1 VVIEGAADGRHDEG
15 RKDPKST
22 MSAEVERR
30 LAAAPAPGLAPL
42 PADNAR
48 ALLRQNAEDPEISG
62 RPALKFGNLV
72 ITHGELYDSCVRFAL
87 MLKSRMRP
95 DRPPHVGVL
104 LDNTPDYVVA
114 IGGAGLIGAC
124 VVGLNHTRRGEHLA
138 NDINYTDVQVLVTEP
153 RHLDLISPIEDSLDL
168 PGGMLVSTRYAD
180 TDDPKASSVELL
192 EDALDAV
199 RGVVKKNDEVSAPD
213 GGDYADDA
221 DALGPEPD
229 VESLWNLLFTSGT
242 SSAPKAVRC
251 TQRRLLTTGN
261 RLSMVLDVGRDDTGY
276 IAMPLFHS
284 NSLMVGLAP
293 ALVVGASV
301 GLARKFSASRFLDD
315 VRRYGATWFNYTG
328 KPLAYLLATPEQ
340 PDDSDNTLRLAYG
353 NEGSPQVVEAV
364 SERFGVEVVDVFG
377 STEGAI
383 ALDRTGGPPRGSIG
397 ALREDVAIVDPEGN
411 PVPVAEFDADGRLTN
426 ADACVGEIVN
436 TSGVGPFEGY
446 YKNDEAMR
454 ATTRNGWY
462 WSGDLGYIDADGWVY
477 FAGRTAD
484 WLRVDGE
491 NFPAGPIEAVVNRL
505 PDVLLGAVY
514 GVPDVFAG
522 DQVMVGLVLTD
533 GAEFDPVVFASWLE
547 EQPDLSPKW
556 HPRYVRIAKALPQT
570 PSNKVLKRVLQHEKF
585 RSDRTGGDTV
595 YVRGRGEDRYHV
607 LTSKEEADLRGQF
620 DKEGRLR
627 AWDL

>member
-1 VVIEGAADGRHDEG
+1 VVIEGAAEAVPEEDRP
-15 RKDPKST
+15 RST
-22 MSAEVERR
+22 TSAEVERR
-30 LAAAPAPGLAPL
+30 VAAAPAPGQAPL

-48 ALLRQNAEDPEISG
+48 ALLRQNAKDPDTAN
-62 RPALKFGNLV
+62 RPALKFGDLV
-72 ITHGELYDSCVRFAL
+72 ITHAELYARCVRFAGL
-87 MLKSRMRP
+87 LRSRLRP

-114 IGGAGLIGAC
+114 IGAAGLIGAC
-124 VVGLNHTRRGEHLA
+124 VVGLNHTRRGEHLS
-138 NDINYTDVQVLVTEP
+138 NDITFTDVQLLITEA
-153 RHLDLISPIEDSLDL
+153 RHLDLISPIEDSLDI
-168 PGGMLVSTRYAD
+168 PGGLLLSTRYAD
-180 TDDPKASSVELL
+180 GDDPEVRSVELL
-192 EDALDAV
+192 EEALDATAPHGMHGDV
-199 RGVVKKNDEVSAPD
+199 RNEAPSTAGQDDE
-213 GGDYADDA
+213 DD
-221 DALGPEPD
+221 LGPEPD
-229 VESLWNLLFTSGT
+229 VELLWNLVFTSGT

-261 RLSMVLDVGRDDTGY
+261 RLSMLLGVDKEDTGY

-315 VRRYGATWFNYTG
+315 VRRYRATWFNYTG
-328 KPLAYLLATPEQ
+328 KPLAYLLATEEK
-340 PDDSDNTLRLAYG
+340 PDDKDNTLRLAYG

-364 SERFGVEVVDVFG
+364 SRRFGLEVVDVFG

-383 ALDRTGGPPRGSIG
+383 ALDRSGGPPRGSIG
-397 ALREDVAIVDPEGN
+397 ALKEDVAIVDPEGK
-411 PVPVAEFDADGRLTN
+411 PVPVAAFDADGRLTN

-491 NFPAGPIEAVVNRL
+491 NFPAGPIDALVNRH
-505 PDVLLGAVY
+505 PDVMLGAVY

-522 DQVMVGLVLTD
+522 DQVMVAVVPREGV
-533 GAEFDPVVFASWLE
+533 GFDPVGFARWLD
-547 EQPDLSPKW
+547 EQPELSPKW
-556 HPRYVRIAKALPQT
+556 HPRYVRVATSLPQT
-570 PSNKVLKRVLQHEKF
+570 PSNKVLTRVLQHEKF
-585 RSDRTGGDTV
+585 RSDRTGGDKV
-595 YVRGRGEDRYHV
+595 YVRGRGEDSYHE
-607 LTSKEEADLRGQF
+607 LTSEQEAELRAQF
-620 DKEGRLR
+620 ENEGRLR

>member
-1 VVIEGAADGRHDEG
+1 
-15 RKDPKST
+15 

-30 LAAAPAPGLAPL
+30 VAQAPAPGQAPL
-42 PADNAR
+42 PAANAR
-48 ALLRQNAEDPEISG
+48 ALFQKNASDPDIAG
-62 RPALKFGNLV
+62 RAALKFGDLV
-72 ITHGELYDSCVRFAL
+72 ITHGDLYEKCVRFARL
-87 MLKSRMRP
+87 VRSRLDP
-95 DRPPHVGVL
+95 DRPPHIGVL

-138 NDINYTDVQVLVTEP
+138 NDVNYTDVQLLITEP
-153 RHLDLISPIEDSLDL
+153 RHLELISSIEASLDIPAGL
-168 PGGMLVSTRYAD
+168 LVSTRYAD
-180 TDDPKASSVELL
+180 SDDPEVGSEELL
-192 EDALDAV
+192 EDALASANPD
-199 RGVVKKNDEVSAPD
+199 DSPEV
-213 GGDYADDA
+213 
-221 DALGPEPD
+221 LGPEPE

-261 RLSMVLDVGRDDTGY
+261 RLTMVLDVGPDDVGY

-293 ALVVGASV
+293 ALVAGASV
-301 GLARKFSASRFLDD
+301 GLARKFSASKFLDD

-328 KPLAYLLATPEQ
+328 KPLAYLLATPEK
-340 PDDSDNTLRLAYG
+340 PDDAENTLRLAYG
-353 NEGSPQVVEAV
+353 NEGSPQVVESV

-397 ALREDVAIVDPEGN
+397 ALREDVAIVDPDGN
-411 PVPVAEFDADGRLTN
+411 PVPHAEFDAVGRLTN

-436 TSGVGPFEGY
+436 KSGVGPFEGY
-446 YKNDEAMR
+446 YKNDAAMK

-491 NFPAGPIEAVVNRL
+491 NFPAGPIDGVVNRH
-505 PDVLLGAVY
+505 PDVFLGAVY

-522 DQVMVGLVLTD
+522 DQVMVAIVPRE
-533 GAEFDPVVFASWLE
+533 GAEFDPEGFAKWLDA
-547 EQPDLSPKW
+547 QPDLSPKW
-556 HPRYVRIAKALPQT
+556 HPRYIRITSSLPQT
-570 PSNKVLKRVLQHEKF
+570 PSNKVLTRVLQHDKF
-585 RSDRTGGDTV
+585 RSDRVGGDRV
-595 YVRGRGEDRYHV
+595 YIRMRGEAAYQV
-607 LTSKEEADLRGQF
+607 MSAEQEAELRSSF
-620 DKEGRLR
+620 EKEGRLT